1 MTQLKASLTH
11 ASHNIFER
19 KRYIGDIVVV
29 KKPILERTIKC
40 HHNCQNLTS
49 VGLFIHKYF
58 GNDRFLDKN
67 HQFELF
73 L

>member
-19 KRYIGDIVVV
+19 KRYIGD
-29 KKPILERTIKC
+29 KILERTIKC